1 MFGSKKDTAEIERF
15 LQGGFLLGRHLE
27 RTATD
32 CKHAQRTC
40 KDATQE
46 DVHFALREVFE
57 KWTHARTQ
65 VPVAQRMAATL
76 KWGGKS
82 SRGPGSVAEIYVRT
96 ILGKTITVAIG
107 GVLTTDDLLK
117 QIGVKVNLSSSGHAL
132 ESVLNFA
139 GCEVQAGRLLSDY
152 NIQNHSIFQQT
163 WRLHGGMEVDGS
175 TSQPRAEDID
185 AQMRARA
192 DGWATVRDPL
202 SNFTIDITKQCVNV
216 SLSCNSGAEVRARR
230 HAAQSGAGRRP
241 ASHACAWQ
249 QLGLPAIPL
258 SARSPVAPAFVRSQS
273 PQFRPTATGRG

>member
-1 MFGSKKDTAEIERF
+1 M
-15 LQGGFLLGRHLE
+15 LH
-27 RTATD
+27 
-32 CKHAQRTC
+32 
-40 KDATQE
+40 
-46 DVHFALREVFE
+46 EVFE
-57 KWTHARTQ
+57 KWTHARVQ

-82 SRGPGSVAEIYVRT
+82 SRGPGSVAEIFVRT

-107 GVLTTDDLLK
+107 GMLTTDDLLK
-117 QIGVKVNLSSSGHAL
+117 KIGVKVNLSSSGHGI
-132 ESVLNFA
+132 EPVLNFA

-216 SLSCNSGAEVRARR
+216 SLSRDGGTAVGPPHPSITARPACRSKGSPSSRIRPALVTVPLTPPGMRPGRLRCAGETVDASERQRRKWAATTARANHGTGGLRQEHADQAVRAPPRD
-230 HAAQSGAGRRP
+230 
-241 ASHACAWQ
+241 
-249 QLGLPAIPL
+249 
-258 SARSPVAPAFVRSQS
+258 
-273 PQFRPTATGRG
+273 